1 MSAPLIARR
10 AVHIAFILTG
20 LMVPLSVAAS
30 EDAGNQ
36 IETVIFAGVFDIAN
50 DGRPFEAGLEI
61 RKATRARGLQVALG
75 LTATEESSAWV
86 YGGARYEFAISSDWF
101 VAPGLAVALY
111 ERGDGK
117 DLGQTLQ
124 FRSSLEAGRRVS
136 ERLRVGLAV
145 YHLSNA
151 SMSEVNP
158 GSNSLIVSFAF
169 RR

>member
-1 MSAPLIARR
+1 MAS
-10 AVHIAFILTG
+10 ILTVLMTPLPAAAEEASIG
-20 LMVPLSVAAS
+20 L
-30 EDAGNQ
+30 
-36 IETVIFAGVFDIAN
+36 ETSLYAGVFDIAN
-50 DGRPFEAGLEI
+50 DGRPFEAGLEV
-61 RKATRARGLQVALG
+61 RKATRARGLQIAGG
-75 LTATEESSAWV
+75 LTATEESSVWV
-86 YGGARYEFAISSDWF
+86 YGGVRYELPTPSDWF
-101 VAPGLAVALY
+101 LAPGLAVALY
-111 ERGDGK
+111 EQGDGK

-158 GSNSLIVSFAF
+158 GSNSFIVTFAY